1 MSIRLNPNILPDLLT
16 AIQTSKQNLDTAT
29 TQLSSGLSVNQLSDN
44 PSAAAALV
52 LNHNQSRQDDQFVQN
67 LGTLQS
73 KFQVADSTLSN
84 VVTALTRAISIG
96 TEGANGT
103 LNATDQQDVAQEV
116 QGIQQQIAGLA
127 NTTYQGTYIFSGTD
141 VATQPF
147 TVDPTTGAVT
157 YNGNSNANPVQLL
170 NGTFV
175 NSGVPGNQLFQNA
188 SGSVFGS
195 LQALYTSLQSGNVNN
210 IASAV
215 NQVQSALS
223 QVGVQRVFYG
233 NALNQISSSENFLG
247 QDKINLSTE
256 ENTLVAVNP
265 AAAATTFS
273 QSQLAYEGELQA
285 TGQVLNL
292 PTLLDFLK

>member
-1 MSIRLNPNILPDLLT
+1 MSIRLNPNVVPDLLT

-52 LNHNQSRQDDQFVQN
+52 LNHNQASQDDQFIQN

-73 KFQVADSTLSN
+73 KFQVADSTLSD
-84 VVTALTRAISIG
+84 VVSSLTRAISIG

-103 LNATDQQDVAQEV
+103 LNSTDQQDIAGEV
-116 QGIQQQIAGLA
+116 QGILQQIVSLG
-127 NTTYQGTYIFSGTD
+127 NTTYQGTYIFSGTA
-141 VATQPF
+141 VTTKPF
-147 TVDPTTGAVT
+147 TTDPTTGTVT

-188 SGSVFGS
+188 SGSVINS
-195 LQALYTSLQSGNVNN
+195 LQDLSTALNAGNVNN

-215 NQVQSALS
+215 NEVQTALS
-223 QVGVQRVFYG
+223 QVNVQRVFYG
-233 NALNQISSSENFLG
+233 NALNQISSSENFLN
-247 QDKINLSTE
+247 QDKVNLSTQ
-256 ENTLVAVNP
+256 ENTLVAVDP
-265 AAAATTFS
+265 TVAATNFS
-273 QSQLAYEGELQA
+273 QSQLAYEGELEA
-285 TGQVLNL
+285 TSRVLNL
-292 PTLLDFLK
+292 PSLLDFLK